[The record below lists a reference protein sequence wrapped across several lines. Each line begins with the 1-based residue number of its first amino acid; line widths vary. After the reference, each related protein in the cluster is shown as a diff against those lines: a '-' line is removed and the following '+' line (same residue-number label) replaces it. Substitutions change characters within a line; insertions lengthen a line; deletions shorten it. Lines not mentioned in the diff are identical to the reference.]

1 MAKITIKAKSF
12 TELIEMIGEYFH
24 YTEFTKFTNRGVN
37 LVGGPFKCQIE
48 GELFFCQKITI
59 LVR

>member
-1 MAKITIKAKSF
+1 MAKIVIKAKSF
-12 TELIEMIGEYFH
+12 TELIEIGEYFH
-24 YTEFTKFTNRGVN
+24 YNRGVN
-37 LVGGPFKCQIE
+37 LVGGPFECQIE

>member
-12 TELIEMIGEYFH
+12 NELIEMIGEYFH
-24 YTEFTKFTNRGVN
+24 YNHMVEF
-37 LVGGPFKCQIE
+37 VGGPFECQIE
-48 GELFFCQKITI
+48 GELFFCQKITV

>member
-1 MAKITIKAKSF
+1 MVKIVIKAKSF

-24 YTEFTKFTNRGVN
+24 YNRGVN
-37 LVGGPFKCQIE
+37 LVGGPFECQIE